1 MDAFGAEEYMEKIPV
16 MIDSSVLKQIKK
28 LNSPLM
34 NQLIK
39 YTRIGKFQ
47 LYFSVIIENE
57 YLTCIKKEAQD
68 AYDKIVSG
76 SEALYQYYDEP
87 TIMGFQLRL
96 NMTANMAHN
105 EINTILENITENWKK
120 FKENTN
126 AIILPIEEKHG
137 QLVMNAYFKGNK
149 PFKEV
154 KYRQDIPDAFIYFS
168 ILEILKNND
177 HVVFISRDKEFVK
190 HIQNDKIVIFESLK
204 DLFESD
210 EYCLKNEHFYSL
222 SKTDKA
228 FNMIQFFKDEI
239 LRKTERAIELSDL
252 VYDLEQEVIYKAIGE
267 YKNIA
272 TNAISVS
279 LNYSNIKF
287 ITEYSY
293 LVNFNAETVHSLT
306 SIATDDELN
315 EINSQ
320 RIEKLNDK
328 EKNDNGSYEIT
339 ELFTTNVSGNVSITF
354 DHSDP
359 LSLKEQEVDHFFK
372 TKEIKEIEVVIE
384 DIEKST

>member
-1 MDAFGAEEYMEKIPV
+1 MEKIPV

-34 NQLIK
+34 SQLIK

-47 LYFSVIIENE
+47 LYLSVIIENE
-57 YLTCIKKEAQD
+57 YLTWIKKEAQD
-68 AYDKIVSG
+68 AYDKIVSA

-87 TIMGFQLRL
+87 SIMGFQLRF

-105 EINTILENITENWKK
+105 EISNILKNITDNWKS

-126 AIILPIEEKHG
+126 AIILPIEENHG
-137 QLVMNAYFKGNK
+137 RLVMNAYFNGDK

-168 ILEILKNND
+168 ILEILKKYD
-177 HVVFISRDKEFVK
+177 QVVFISRDKEFIK
-190 HIQNDKIVIFESLK
+190 HIQNDKVVIFESLK

-210 EYCLKNEHFYSL
+210 SYCLKNEHFSSL
-222 SKTDKA
+222 NKTDKA
-228 FNMIQFFKDEI
+228 YNMIQYFKDEI
-239 LRKTERAIELSDL
+239 LRKAERAIELSDL
-252 VYDLEQEVIYKAIGE
+252 VYDIEHEVIDKVIGE

-272 TNAISVS
+272 TTATKIS
-279 LNYSNIKF
+279 LDYSNIKF

-293 LVNFNAETVHSLT
+293 LVNFNAEINQSLS
-306 SIATDDELN
+306 SIATVDELKV
-315 EINSQ
+315 IPSQ
-320 RIEKLNDK
+320 RIEKINEK
-328 EKNDNGSYEIT
+328 EINDNGSYDLA
-339 ELFTTNVSGNVSITF
+339 ELFTTKVSGNISITF

-359 LSLKEQEVDHFFK
+359 LSWKEQEVDNFFK
-372 TKEIKEIEVVIE
+372 TKEMKEIEVVIE
-384 DIEKST
+384 DIEKCT